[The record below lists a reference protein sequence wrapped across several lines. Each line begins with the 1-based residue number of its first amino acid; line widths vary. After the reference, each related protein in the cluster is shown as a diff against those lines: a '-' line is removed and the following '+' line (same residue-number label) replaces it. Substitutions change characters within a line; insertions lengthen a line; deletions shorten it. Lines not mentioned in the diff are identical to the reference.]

1 MLGNFKKISIEK
13 SLTTRLLLLTIF
25 SVLTVEIF
33 FYVPSIANFRLTW
46 IEQKL
51 AEANIAI
58 MVVEATPDFMVSRLL
73 TDQLLASSENYSI
86 IRQFPD
92 GGQQAL
98 MHIDPFEI
106 SKQVD
111 IRTVSWLQ
119 SIKDALGTMINM
131 NRTGFLIEA
140 RANAVG
146 EESEEIIIVFDEHL
160 LCADMLDYSLN
171 ILIISIIISVFV
183 GIFLYYNLSRQL
195 VLPVEKI
202 TGNLIAFRNAPED
215 MTKRFEPDNR
225 KDEIGVVMRELAI
238 MQDEVRRAL
247 NQRIIN
253 SA

>member
-1 MLGNFKKISIEK
+1 
-13 SLTTRLLLLTIF
+13 
-25 SVLTVEIF
+25 
-33 FYVPSIANFRLTW
+33 
-46 IEQKL
+46 
-51 AEANIAI
+51 
-58 MVVEATPDFMVSRLL
+58 
-73 TDQLLASSENYSI
+73 
-86 IRQFPD
+86 
-92 GGQQAL
+92 
-98 MHIDPFEI
+98 
-106 SKQVD
+106 
-111 IRTVSWLQ
+111 
-119 SIKDALGTMINM
+119 
-131 NRTGFLIEA
+131 
-140 RANAVG
+140 
-146 EESEEIIIVFDEHL
+146 
-160 LCADMLDYSLN
+160 MLDYSLN

>member
-146 EESEEIIIVFDEHL
+146 EESEEIIIVFD
-160 LCADMLDYSLN
+160 
-171 ILIISIIISVFV
+171 
-183 GIFLYYNLSRQL
+183 
-195 VLPVEKI
+195 
-202 TGNLIAFRNAPED
+202 
-215 MTKRFEPDNR
+215 
-225 KDEIGVVMRELAI
+225 
-238 MQDEVRRAL
+238 
-247 NQRIIN
+247 
-253 SA
+253 